1 MPVRFSKE
9 GIIRAKVNIEAGYVN
24 NKNDLGGETNHG
36 ITIATAREFGYKGA
50 MKDLTVA
57 QALDIYDRGWW
68 QRMWLDD
75 ILAISP
81 AIADRLFDFGI
92 NSGRANAVKTLQR
105 MLNVL
110 NRQGKLYG
118 DIATDGGMGKNTLAA
133 LKAFQKARGDKGI
146 KVLAFALT
154 CHQVSYYTD
163 ISEKRQANEEFTYG
177 WYDRVFREM
186 PEYNVELGLCQK

>member
-1 MPVRFSKE
+1 MAVRFSKE

-36 ITIATAREFGYKGA
+36 ITISTAREFGYTGP

-68 QRMWLDD
+68 KRMWLDQVLE
-75 ILAISP
+75 INP

-92 NSGRANAVKTLQR
+92 NSGRTNAVKTLQR
-105 MLNVL
+105 LLNSL
-110 NRQGKLYG
+110 NRQGKIYG
-118 DIATDGGMGKNTLAA
+118 DIDPDGGMGKNTLAA
-133 LKAFQKARGDKGI
+133 LKAFQAARGAAGVN
-146 KVLAFALT
+146 VLAFALT
-154 CHQVSYYTD
+154 CHQVAYYTD

-177 WYDRVFREM
+177 WYNRVYQEM
-186 PEYNVELGLCQK
+186 PDYNVQLGLCQK